1 MNGDCY
7 FARECEALGVPL
19 IVTPIESF
27 KEQGLKDGEN
37 CYYVPFNMENI
48 DINKIANNIPSYD
61 GYLLD
66 DNWEEI
72 LEKGKSTYKEEMKMR
87 YLVEATNK
95 YEKTSNFDLELS
107 KQRGVKKY
115 IPKQGEQW
123 EVDFERKEK
132 LVELGYVEVVEE
144 IKEVETAVKEVKKEK
159 AVKKVTKKNK

>member
-1 MNGDCY
+1 
-7 FARECEALGVPL
+7 
-19 IVTPIESF
+19 
-27 KEQGLKDGEN
+27 
-37 CYYVPFNMENI
+37 
-48 DINKIANNIPSYD
+48 
-61 GYLLD
+61 
-66 DNWEEI
+66 
-72 LEKGKSTYKEEMKMR
+72 MR